1 MTANLESK
9 YQTTL
14 LRISAHDRTDRN
26 LETNSDFTIDIRS
39 QNSELKRVVAI
50 QIVNVQIPNVF
61 YNIPEGQN
69 TFDFDFGGPQ
79 TITLTPG
86 QYDIDQLMD
95 EFKKQMDTI
104 TGQVAGTTTHEFND
118 ITKKL
123 TFTTAVSISFNSSKD
138 NPLAYKLGFGDNDS
152 YTGITFE
159 APEIIN
165 IIGPNTVS
173 VHSPDLSNN
182 VIDYGARSGTVRMI
196 CEVPLDK
203 PFGFMCYYRAQS
215 SSDLIKYKDK
225 RSFNSIRMVLRDTEG
240 RRLDIGNL
248 DWSITVRCFYLL

>member
-14 LRISAHDRTDRN
+14 LRISAHDRTERE

-39 QNSELKRVVAI
+39 QNSELKKVVAV
-50 QIVNVQIPNVF
+50 QIINAQIPNVF
-61 YNIPEGQN
+61 YNIPDGQN
-69 TFDFDFGGPQ
+69 TFDFDYGGAQ

-86 QYDIDQLMD
+86 QYDIEQLMD
-95 EFKKQMDTI
+95 EFNKQMDTI
-104 TGQVAGTTTHEFND
+104 TGQVAGTTTYDFND

-123 TFTTAVSISFNSSKD
+123 SFTTAATISFDSSKD
-138 NPLAYKLGFGDNDS
+138 NPLIYKLGFSNGS
-152 YTGITFE
+152 YTGTQFD

-173 VHSPDLSNN
+173 IHSPDLSNN

-215 SSDLIKYKDK
+215 SSDLIKYKSV
-225 RSFNSIRMVLRDTEG
+225 RAFNSIRMVLRDTEG

>member
-14 LRISAHDRTDRN
+14 LRISAHDRTERE

-39 QNSELKRVVAI
+39 QNSELKKVVAV
-50 QIVNVQIPNVF
+50 QIVNAQIPNVF
-61 YNIPEGQN
+61 YNIPDGQN
-69 TFDFDFGGPQ
+69 TFDFDYGGPQ

-86 QYDIDQLMD
+86 QYDISQLMD
-95 EFKKQMDTI
+95 EFVTQMDTI
-104 TGQVAGTTTHEFND
+104 TGQVAGTTTYAFND

-123 TFTTAVSISFNSSKD
+123 SFTVAVPISFDSSKD
-138 NPLAYKLGFGDNDS
+138 NPLIYKLGFGDDS
-152 YTGITFE
+152 FTGTQFD

-173 VHSPDLSNN
+173 IHSPDLSNN

-215 SSDLIKYKDK
+215 SSDLIKYKNK
-225 RSFNSIRMVLRDTEG
+225 RSFNNIRMVLRDTEG